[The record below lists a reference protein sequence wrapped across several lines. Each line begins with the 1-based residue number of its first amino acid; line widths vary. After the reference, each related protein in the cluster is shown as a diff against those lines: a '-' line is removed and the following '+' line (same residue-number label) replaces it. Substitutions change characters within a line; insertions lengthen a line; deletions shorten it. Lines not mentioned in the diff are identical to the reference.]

1 LIRNLAVIV
10 PAANEEQTIAACL
23 ASITAA
29 RRHLARSRTAV
40 VQVEVFVVLD
50 RCQDETAAVAARFP
64 GVRPVIV
71 SAGRVGAARHAGT
84 RAAIGSAPPA
94 CELWL
99 ANTDADCVVPR
110 DWLSFMVAEARRD
123 AHVVLGTVLPGPGLP
138 AAVRAAWLSRHHLRD
153 NHPHIHGANFG
164 IRADAYMALGG
175 WQPLAL
181 GEDVDLAGRA
191 ASAGHL
197 RVSRTASIPVI
208 TSSRPAARV
217 PGGFAS
223 YLSSLSAPASYP
235 AADLCPAWLNT
246 SQRRGTRIRTADA
259 L

>member
-1 LIRNLAVIV
+1 LIRHLAVIV
-10 PAANEEQTIAACL
+10 PAANAEQNIASCL
-23 ASITAA
+23 ASIAAA
-29 RRHLARSRTAV
+29 RRHLARSRTAG
-40 VQVEVFVVLD
+40 VQVQVFVVLD
-50 RCQDETAAVAARFP
+50 SCQDQTAAVAARFP
-64 GVRPVIV
+64 GVWPVLV
-71 SAGRVGAARHAGT
+71 SAGRVGAARHAGA

-94 CELWL
+94 RELWL
-99 ANTDADCVVPR
+99 ANTDADCAVPR

-123 AHVVLGTVLPGPGLP
+123 AQVVLGTVLPGPGLP
-138 AAVRAAWLSRHHLRD
+138 TAVRVAWLSRHHLRD

-197 RVSRTASIPVI
+197 RVIRTASIPVI

-223 YLSSLSAPASYP
+223 YLSSLAAPASYP
-235 AADLCPAWLNT
+235 APDLYPSLNA
-246 SQRRGTRIRTADA
+246 SQRRSTSLRSAGA